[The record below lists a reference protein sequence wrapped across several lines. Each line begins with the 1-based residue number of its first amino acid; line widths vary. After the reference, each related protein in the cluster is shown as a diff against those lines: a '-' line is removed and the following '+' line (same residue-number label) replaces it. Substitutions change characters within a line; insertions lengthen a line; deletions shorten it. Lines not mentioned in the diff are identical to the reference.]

1 MLILDKL
8 ITLTIEEVKMYPSVQ
23 AKIWGNIG
31 MLQYVCQPL
40 EIACATPHIA
50 YGVRYIYIFQ
60 NMTYMFISCIPYSTE
75 GLFVMNIWVGYLSG
89 KYLTVCP
96 ESGYK
101 YMYNEKTIHPPKL
114 KISIISVIPDW
125 LTVVH
130 DVQSS

>member
-31 MLQYVCQPL
+31 MLQYVHQSL
-40 EIACATPHIA
+40 EIACVIPHIA
-50 YGVRYIYIFQ
+50 YGVVTYIFQ

-89 KYLTVCP
+89 KYYTVCP

-101 YMYNEKTIHPPKL
+101 
-114 KISIISVIPDW
+114 
-125 LTVVH
+125 VH
-130 DVQSS
+130 V